1 MNPIKVLVVE
11 DSETGRMLI
20 QSILEEIDNVEV
32 SMISSGK
39 SAVKKIETL
48 LPHLVLLDIMLPDVS
63 GFEILENIQTT
74 MKANHISVVMV
85 SALDDKLNINRAY
98 SLGVTDYIT
107 KPIGINKFNERIKKL
122 ISEIK
127 LKMLLVLQN

>member
-1 MNPIKVLVVE
+1 VNPIKVLVVE

-48 LPHLVLLDIMLPDVS
+48 LPHLVLLDIMLPDVN

-98 SLGVTDYIT
+98 SLGVTDYII

-127 LKMLLVLQN
+127 LKKLLVSQN